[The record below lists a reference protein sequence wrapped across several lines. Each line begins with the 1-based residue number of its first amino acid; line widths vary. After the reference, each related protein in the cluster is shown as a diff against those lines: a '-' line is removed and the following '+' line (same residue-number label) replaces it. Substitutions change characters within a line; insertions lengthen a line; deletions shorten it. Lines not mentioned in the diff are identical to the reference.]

1 MVLRFL
7 VNFEL
12 LHRGAYIYNTNMC
25 QPTFLHSSDIKL
37 VRVCFSRPQISR
49 WNVFVRSN
57 TPVIQYI
64 PICDTNTLFKHTYM
78 VPEHCLHAKLLYC
91 IFDNGLCVVREWCPG
106 LPNLKTRTPHPS
118 PIDIPN
124 NLTRP
129 SFMFINKNIWS
140 LHVFQLCL
148 EYRFKWYFTRAWQ
161 LWF

>member
-1 MVLRFL
+1 MVSSKFI
-7 VNFEL
+7 FEL
-12 LHRGAYIYNTNMC
+12 LHRRAYIQYIYMY
-25 QPTFLHSSDIKL
+25 QPIFSHCCDIKL

-78 VPEHCLHAKLLYC
+78 VPEHCLDAKLLYC

-106 LPNLKTRTPHPS
+106 PPNLKTRTPHPS

-129 SFMFINKNIWS
+129 SFVFINKNI
-140 LHVFQLCL
+140 
-148 EYRFKWYFTRAWQ
+148 
-161 LWF
+161 